1 MKIIK
6 ILESLVEI
14 PSVFPNEEK
23 IALLIEK
30 FLKSCGFKTE
40 RQMINK
46 TRWNLLA
53 ERGIGKK
60 SILFYGHMDTV
71 PSYGKWE
78 TNPYKLTAKNNKL
91 YGLGACDMKGGLA
104 SILNTVQIMDE
115 NRKIKVFFGV
125 DEENISEGVWSAIE
139 NKREWF
145 NDVELVVV
153 AEPGASLIQ
162 TGGANVITLGRRG
175 RVVLSIEI
183 YGKSSHGANPR
194 NGVNAIDQLIQV
206 VKAINK
212 IKLKKHPLLGES
224 SLFIRKIESKSTSL
238 SMPDKA
244 YLELDIHFVLPETIE
259 SVKNKIEKIILDL
272 HREGSLSGDADQK
285 VEVNVK
291 KRITPY
297 MKPYVT
303 DVNNLLV
310 KKIIKLIKTKFGN
323 CIINYGSSVAD
334 DNVFADILKI
344 PVVTIG
350 PQGENIHSAN
360 EWVSGK
366 SVEEVSELYSL
377 IVKAIK

>member
-60 SILFYGHMDTV
+60 SILIYGHMDTV

-183 YGKSSHGANPR
+183 
-194 NGVNAIDQLIQV
+194 
-206 VKAINK
+206 
-212 IKLKKHPLLGES
+212 
-224 SLFIRKIESKSTSL
+224 
-238 SMPDKA
+238 
-244 YLELDIHFVLPETIE
+244 
-259 SVKNKIEKIILDL
+259 
-272 HREGSLSGDADQK
+272 
-285 VEVNVK
+285 
-291 KRITPY
+291 
-297 MKPYVT
+297 
-303 DVNNLLV
+303 
-310 KKIIKLIKTKFGN
+310 
-323 CIINYGSSVAD
+323 
-334 DNVFADILKI
+334 
-344 PVVTIG
+344 
-350 PQGENIHSAN
+350 
-360 EWVSGK
+360 
-366 SVEEVSELYSL
+366 
-377 IVKAIK
+377 